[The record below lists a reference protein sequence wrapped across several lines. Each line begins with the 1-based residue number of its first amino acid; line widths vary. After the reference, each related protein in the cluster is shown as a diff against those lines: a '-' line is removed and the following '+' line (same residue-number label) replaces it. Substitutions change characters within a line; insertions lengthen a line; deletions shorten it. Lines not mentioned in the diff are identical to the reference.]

1 MTSCQGCAVLPM
13 VWVCGSQRIKSW
25 GSLRHDPNVQFD
37 RTVLSTCD
45 SSRPF
50 HHHPCLEKE
59 KYMVSG
65 CLTTVNQCKLPLYNN
80 IPAFG
85 VGSKSGTILSAESWQ
100 STNQLQ
106 FGHLKFYIQTPP
118 VVTADILWIAVVL
131 DQKKKFLPW
140 SSVNFWVRRQ
150 LAWYQ
155 RGPDQSEPGN
165 KGGSL
170 CWDVTIKHCKSL
182 ENFGALTLWA
192 YCSELRN
199 TLHPHQRNT
208 AKAAAA
214 WLTKSLRRALA
225 LGGLPLATFMPWT
238 WHMVYVCICMHT
250 QLIYQIVPGRAVAEV
265 SNNWRRWPI
274 RIVVGWKRS

>member
-131 DQKKKFLPW
+131 DQKK
-140 SSVNFWVRRQ
+140 SSC
-150 LAWYQ
+150 
-155 RGPDQSEPGN
+155 PDRASISGSGDSLLGTNEVQISQNPAI
-165 KGGSL
+165 KG
-170 CWDVTIKHCKSL
+170 DH
-182 ENFGALTLWA
+182 
-192 YCSELRN
+192 
-199 TLHPHQRNT
+199 
-208 AKAAAA
+208 
-214 WLTKSLRRALA
+214 
-225 LGGLPLATFMPWT
+225 
-238 WHMVYVCICMHT
+238 YVGM
-250 QLIYQIVPGRAVAEV
+250 
-265 SNNWRRWPI
+265 WP
-274 RIVVGWKRS
+274 

>member
-1 MTSCQGCAVLPM
+1 MTSCQGCAILLM

-59 KYMVSG
+59 KSMVSG

-100 STNQLQ
+100 STNQ
-106 FGHLKFYIQTPP
+106 IPVWPP
-118 VVTADILWIAVVL
+118 EILHPNSTGCDSRHPVDCGGL
-131 DQKKKFLPW
+131 RPKN
-140 SSVNFWVRRQ
+140 SSWRQ

-165 KGGSL
+165 TGGSL

-238 WHMVYVCICMHT
+238 CNMVYVCICMHT